1 MSVDWKVEIVECG
14 EIVQDEDDTVPQDEA
29 ERRWNRY
36 VELVLSVTGDE
47 GPEGVVA
54 IVSSLRAEE
63 DYGAYES
70 AYAALQRF
78 PLADLGKGVAWAA
91 EELTRIPYDPSGIV
105 LVIVAR
111 LPAEAAEAFNQEI
124 KSVPGDVRNRLRDVV
139 DFHEANDWLAEDG
152 DKGVIKVPREQ

>member
-1 MSVDWKVEIVECG
+1 MSMDWKVEIVEYG
-14 EIVQDEDDTVPQDEA
+14 EIVQDEDETVPQDEA

-36 VELVLSVTGDE
+36 VELADSVTGDE
-47 GPEGVVA
+47 GPEGVAA
-54 IVSSLRAEE
+54 IVSSLKVRY
-63 DYGAYES
+63 DYGAYAS
-70 AYAALQRF
+70 AHGALQRF

-91 EELTRIPYDPSGIV
+91 EELTRIPYDRSGIV

-139 DFHEANDWLAEDG
+139 DFHEANEWLAEDG
-152 DKGVIKVPREQ
+152 DKGIIKVPRE

>member
-14 EIVQDEDDTVPQDEA
+14 DIPQVEDETVPQDEA

-36 VELVLSVTGDE
+36 VELVDSVTGDE
-47 GPEGVVA
+47 GPEAVVA
-54 IVSSLRAEE
+54 IVSSLKVQD
-63 DYGAYES
+63 DYDAYEG

-78 PLADLGKGVAWAA
+78 PLADFGKGVAWAA
-91 EELTRIPYDPSGIV
+91 EELTRIPYDRSGIV

-111 LPAEAAEAFNQEI
+111 SSAEAAEAFNEAV
-124 KSVPGDVRNRLRDVV
+124 KSVPGEVRSRLRDVV

-152 DKGVIKVPREQ
+152 DKGIIKVPRE